1 MLQPKTFTTQ
11 WEGKT
16 LTIETG
22 RFALQADAACTVR
35 LGDTVVLATV
45 VMDKTPK
52 ANLDFFPLTVEF
64 EERYYAAGKIKGSRF
79 IKKEGRPT
87 DEAVLAGRM
96 IDRSIR
102 PLFPDTLRNEVQV
115 VITVLSFDE
124 ACDPDV
130 LGVIA
135 ASCAL
140 HMSLIP
146 WSGPIAGVRI
156 GERGGD
162 FFALPSYE
170 EVLTGSLDLVVCGT
184 KERVLMLEA
193 GAKII
198 PDARMEEAIRFGLHS
213 LAPVIDLIEQVRG
226 AVGKAKYTLPTE
238 DAAIAEARARVEAL
252 ARPIVRQGIEE
263 LFFAAPLAKKT
274 ERAAAKKALAERVKA
289 TLKEQGVADEH
300 LTFGTSMI
308 GDELDTVISEQILE
322 HGRRVDGRGIE
333 DIRPL
338 FAEVSVLPRT
348 HGSGHFLRGETQVLS
363 TVTLAGPSAE
373 QIIDTMEFDKKK
385 RYMHHYSFPPYS
397 VGEAKPMRGP
407 GRREIGHGALAE
419 KALEPVIP
427 SKETFPYVIRVV
439 SETLTSN
446 GSSSMASACGSTL
459 ALLDAGVPLTAP
471 VAGVAIG
478 LASTPTM
485 DKWRIFTDLQDLEDG
500 AGGMDF
506 KVTGTSEGV
515 TAIQLDTKSLGLTMN
530 MVAEALRQAHAG
542 RLKIL
547 DVIHTAIPAA
557 RTELSKHAPR
567 IESFMIHPD
576 KIREVIGPGGKMIN
590 EIIDKTGVE
599 IDIEDSGLVTVTSK
613 NVDGIAKAVEWIR
626 SLTQDAEVGKTYKG
640 KVVRLMEFGAF
651 VEILPKKDGLVHVSE
666 LAPWRVG
673 KVEDIVKLGQE
684 VFVKLMEIDSMG
696 RLNLSMKQ
704 AEGNVYPEHPP
715 TASSAHGGGHG
726 GRPMGG
732 GRPPRAQGGSPLPPH
747 RHSPRPQGFGASDLP

>member
-1 MLQPKTFTTQ
+1 
-11 WEGKT
+11 
-16 LTIETG
+16 
-22 RFALQADAACTVR
+22 
-35 LGDTVVLATV
+35 
-45 VMDKTPK
+45 
-52 ANLDFFPLTVEF
+52 
-64 EERYYAAGKIKGSRF
+64 
-79 IKKEGRPT
+79 
-87 DEAVLAGRM
+87 
-96 IDRSIR
+96 
-102 PLFPDTLRNEVQV
+102 
-115 VITVLSFDE
+115 
-124 ACDPDV
+124 
-130 LGVIA
+130 
-135 ASCAL
+135 
-140 HMSLIP
+140 
-146 WSGPIAGVRI
+146 
-156 GERGGD
+156 
-162 FFALPSYE
+162 
-170 EVLTGSLDLVVCGT
+170 
-184 KERVLMLEA
+184 
-193 GAKII
+193 
-198 PDARMEEAIRFGLHS
+198 
-213 LAPVIDLIEQVRG
+213 
-226 AVGKAKYTLPTE
+226 
-238 DAAIAEARARVEAL
+238 VEAL
-252 ARPIVRQGIEE
+252 ARPLIAQGIEE

-289 TLKEQGVADEH
+289 SLKEQGVADEH
-300 LTFGTSMI
+300 LSFGIAMI
-308 GDELDTVISEQILE
+308 GDELEATISEQILT

-338 FAEVSVLPRT
+338 FAEVNLLPRT

-427 SKETFPYVIRVV
+427 DKEAFPYVIRVV

-459 ALLDAGVPLTAP
+459 ALLDAGVPLKAP
-471 VAGVAIG
+471 VAGIAIG
-478 LASTPTM
+478 LASTPSM
-485 DKWRIFTDLQDLEDG
+485 DKWRIFTDLQDVEDG

-515 TAIQLDTKSLGLTMN
+515 TAIQLDTKSLGLTME
-530 MVAEALRQAHAG
+530 MVAEALRQAKKA
-542 RLKIL
+542 RLQVL
-547 DVIHTAIPAA
+547 EVLHRAIPTH

-626 SLTQDAEVGKTYKG
+626 SLTQEAEVGKTYKG

-684 VFVKLMEIDSMG
+684 VFVKLVEIDSMG

-704 AEGNVYPEHPP
+704 AEGNVYPERP
-715 TASSAHGGGHG
+715 AGGSEGHGGGHG
-726 GRPMGG
+726 GRPTGG
-732 GRPPRAQGGSPLPPH
+732 YSRPSSPRGGSPRPPH
-747 RHSPRPQGFGASDLP
+747 SHGTRPQGFKATDLP